1 MNVLVI
7 DDQRQVVDSICAGLQ
22 WDAFGVQHVYGAY
35 SAKEAKKIIQNFK
48 IDILLSDIEMPEE
61 NGLELFAWTREQ
73 GYDIDCIFLTS
84 HADFNYAKEAI
95 RLGSVDYILQPARFE
110 EIEAGLRKH
119 VEERA
124 ERLYLKEL
132 KKRQNVL
139 KEKES
144 VLIDQTFEKMLNVG
158 FLTAEEQKF
167 QIRSLCHKQYQ
178 QSCFYLFSVQI
189 LQWTNQQ
196 WSSQL
201 VRMVLSN
208 VIGELFEPYE
218 CEVLLGGISDMD
230 YAVLLHGNRSSI
242 TESVILEKIQ
252 TMYQFVQEKMTFQI
266 AVYLEGYIESVHQ
279 GLEELCHLMRDNV
292 LQKAQIFSSEN
303 KENATLH
310 IEQLHTER
318 WGNLL
323 EEGNWKVIQKEIEQ
337 FFESNEKQVN
347 YTALKQLYLEY
358 SKAFFDVINRKK
370 CDINSFFSEEYS
382 YDNFSNSY
390 ATCARF
396 LEGVAYTGKI
406 LEKDDDTEEDR
417 LLKAKQ
423 YITEN
428 ISKNITRTE
437 VANYLYL
444 SEEYFSR
451 WFSKETGDPFKNY
464 LLNQKIEYAK
474 QLLENTGLTVGIIAS
489 KVGYDNFSYFSKMF
503 KKKEGM
509 TPQDYR
515 QIHKEKI

>member
-1 MNVLVI
+1 MNALVI
-7 DDQRQVVDSICAGLQ
+7 DDQRQVVDSICAGLK
-22 WDAFGVQHVYGAY
+22 WEELGVQHVYGAY
-35 SAKEAKKIIQNFK
+35 SAKEAKQIIQTFK

-61 NGLELFAWTREQ
+61 NGLELFAWTQEQ

-119 VEERA
+119 VKEREERV
-124 ERLYLKEL
+124 YLKEL
-132 KKRQNVL
+132 KKRQSVL

-144 VLIDQTFEKMLNVG
+144 VLIDQTFEKMLRDG
-158 FLTAEEQKF
+158 FSTVEEECF
-167 QIRSLCHKQYQ
+167 QIQSLCHKQYD

-189 LQWTNQQ
+189 LYWKSQKWGG
-196 WSSQL
+196 QL

-208 VIGELFEPYE
+208 VIGELFEPYD
-218 CEVLLGGISDMD
+218 CEVLLGGISETD
-230 YAVLLHGNRSSI
+230 YVVVLHGNKDVI
-242 TESVILEKIQ
+242 TETLILEKIEA
-252 TMYQFVQEKMTFQI
+252 MYEFIQEKMTFQI
-266 AVYLEGYIESVHQ
+266 AVYLEGFIESMHC
-279 GLEELCHLMRDNV
+279 GLEKLRLLMRDNV
-292 LQKAQIFSSEN
+292 LQKAQIFFPQR
-303 KENATLH
+303 NAMMRVH

-323 EEGNWKVIQKEIEQ
+323 EEGNWQVIKKEVEQ
-337 FFESNEKQVN
+337 FFGYNEKQIN
-347 YTALKQLYLEY
+347 YGTMKQLYLEY
-358 SKAFFDVINRKK
+358 SKVFFDVVNRKK
-370 CDINSFFSEEYS
+370 YDINSFFSNEYS
-382 YDNFSNSY
+382 YDEFSKSY
-390 ATCARF
+390 KTCIRF
-396 LEGVAYTGKI
+396 LDGISYTGKM
-406 LEKDDDTEEDR
+406 LEKNDDTEEDR

-428 ISKNITRTE
+428 INKNITRTE

-451 WFSKETGDPFKNY
+451 WFSKETGDSFKNY
-464 LLNQKIEYAK
+464 VLNQKIEYAK

-489 KVGYDNFSYFSKMF
+489 KVGYDNFSYFSKLF

-515 QIHKEKI
+515 QSHQEKM